1 MRGKNPPATV
11 LFLTIVR
18 LPNFVLQK
26 YFVSVSESLYL
37 CYTLIITLKTEIV
50 MITNGKNNYCVI
62 MAGGIG
68 SRFWPR
74 SNKRLPKQFLD
85 FLGSGRTLLQTT
97 YDRFSKIIPSEH
109 IFVVTN
115 AGYGDIVSQQLPG
128 LPPENILKEPANRNT
143 APAVAWAA
151 YHLRALN
158 PEACMVVTPTDQ
170 YILKEDEF
178 AEAILRGLDYV
189 SHVNHLLTVG
199 IRATYPETNYGY
211 IQVDEELEGNIYRV
225 KSFTEKPELDF
236 AEFFVE
242 SGEFYW
248 NSGLFLWNVN
258 AILEAM
264 MHLVPDIA
272 QLIAEADAAPSFLKN
287 EQEYVERIYASSPNI
302 SLDYGVLEKSEHVDV
317 LIGDFGWRD
326 IGGWST
332 LYEMAPKDHAQNVV
346 LETRALMY
354 NCKNNLVSLPGNR
367 VVAMKDLDGY
377 LVVEENGVLL
387 ICRRDDVAAVR
398 QFRNDVQMKMGD
410 EYL

>member
-1 MRGKNPPATV
+1 
-11 LFLTIVR
+11 
-18 LPNFVLQK
+18 
-26 YFVSVSESLYL
+26 
-37 CYTLIITLKTEIV
+37 

-74 SNKRLPKQFLD
+74 SNKRLPKQFID
-85 FLGSGRTLLQTT
+85 FLGVGRTLLQTT
-97 YDRFSKIIPSEH
+97 YDRFVKIIPREN

-115 AGYGDIVSQQLPG
+115 VDYADIVGRQLPE
-128 LPPENILKEPANRNT
+128 LPQENILKEPANRNT
-143 APAVAWAA
+143 APAIAWAA

-158 PEACMVVTPTDQ
+158 PDACMVVTPTDQ
-170 YILKEDEF
+170 YILKEYEF

-189 SHVNHLLTVG
+189 SHVDHLLTVG

-211 IQVDEELEGNIYRV
+211 IQADEELEPGIFRV
-225 KSFTEKPELDF
+225 KSFTEKPEREF

-264 MHLVPDIA
+264 TRLLPDIA
-272 QLIAEADAAPSFLKN
+272 QLIEEANAAPSFLKY
-287 EQEYVERIYASSPNI
+287 EQKYVDQVYSTAPNI
-302 SLDYGVLEKSEHVDV
+302 SLDYGVLERSEHVDV

-326 IGGWST
+326 IGSWST

-346 LETRALMY
+346 LETHAVMH
-354 NCKNNLVSLPGNR
+354 NCRNNLVSLPGNR

-398 QFRNDVQMKMGD
+398 QLRNDAQMKMHD